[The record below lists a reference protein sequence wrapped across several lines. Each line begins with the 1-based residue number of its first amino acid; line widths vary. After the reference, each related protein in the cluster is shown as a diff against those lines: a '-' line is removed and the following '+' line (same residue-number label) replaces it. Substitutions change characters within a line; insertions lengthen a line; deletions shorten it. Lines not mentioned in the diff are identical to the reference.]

1 MDSNQP
7 IYYILSVM
15 LSQSEL
21 HMKKTDELLEKAN
34 SLPQSSGCY
43 LMKDK
48 NGRVIYVGKA
58 KKLKS
63 RVTSYFNQSTKG
75 LKTEYM
81 VGHIDH
87 FDFMITRSDAE
98 SFVLENNL
106 IKEHS
111 PKYNIRLR
119 DDKSYPYV
127 QVNWTED
134 FPRLEYVRRPKKG
147 KGKELFGPYPPGSN
161 ISMIMRVL
169 TKSFALRDCS
179 LNEFRSRKTPCLF
192 YQMKQCSAPCVGL
205 RSKVEY
211 EGDLNHALGFFQGP
225 NKAKKT
231 LQKLTEKMMA
241 YAESEEYE
249 MAGIIRDHI
258 QLLSEFL
265 EKSYD
270 QKVESIHSDKNID
283 VWSYWNGSEEVDIS
297 VYMIRSGLLLG
308 QKNFNFVKG
317 ELIEEMGD
325 EILQK
330 IVQYYSDPEEMNP
343 DIVVMDFPE
352 EELGDVSEALNTYG
366 EMKVVG
372 LNKKYFPIIEMC
384 RKHSE
389 ETQRVR
395 IANADSVY
403 MGLNKLKDLL
413 NMKERPRTLECYDVA
428 IWQGQSPTASQIVF
442 EEGKPNKR
450 KYRYYHLETRPE
462 GNNDY
467 AMMREVI
474 SRRLDN
480 GDLPDVLVIDGG
492 VAQVNTVTA
501 VLEEM
506 KVSICVVGIA
516 KSKDLTSGDYHAK
529 EVSRSEERLIIP
541 GRTNPYILTKCPPL
555 FKIIVSMRDEAH
567 RFSRKLHHKAESKR
581 VLSTWLDEVKG
592 LGEESKKK
600 VLTQLSMTQDELKE
614 FTVSDLVNYF
624 GIKNPQ
630 AKALWNHLHGD
641 SSVNDV

>member
-1 MDSNQP
+1 MRKP
-7 IYYILSVM
+7 
-15 LSQSEL
+15 E
-21 HMKKTDELLEKAN
+21 ELLEKAN
-34 SLPQSSGCY
+34 TLPQEAGCY

-48 NGRVIYVGKA
+48 TGRVIYVGKA

-63 RVTSYFNQSTKG
+63 RVVSYFNQSVKG

-81 VGHIDH
+81 VGHIHD
-87 FDFMITRSDAE
+87 FDFIMTRSDAE

-127 QVNWTED
+127 QVNWNEP

-179 LNEFRSRKTPCLF
+179 LSEFKSRKTPCLL
-192 YQMKQCSAPCVGL
+192 YQMKQCSAPCVGY
-205 RSKVEY
+205 RSAEDY
-211 EGDLNHALGFFQGP
+211 EKDLSAALGFFQGP
-225 NKAKKT
+225 NKAKRT
-231 LQKLTEKMMA
+231 IRELQGKMMS
-241 YAESEEYE
+241 YAETEEYE
-249 MAGIIRDHI
+249 MAGIIRDNV
-258 QLLSEFL
+258 QLLEDFL
-265 EKSYD
+265 EKSFD
-270 QKVESIHSDKNID
+270 QKVETLHTDKNID
-283 VWSYWNGSEEVDIS
+283 VWSYWNGTEEVDMS

-308 QKNFNFVKG
+308 QKNFHFVKS
-317 ELIEEMGD
+317 ELIESLND
-325 EILQK
+325 ELLSK
-330 IVQYYSDPEEMNP
+330 IVQYYSDPEEMSP
-343 DIVVMDFPE
+343 DMVVMDFE
-352 EELGDVSEALNTYG
+352 EEEIGPVTEALSTFG
-366 EMKVVG
+366 VSKVQG
-372 LNKKYFPIIEMC
+372 LSKKYWPLIEMC
-384 RKHSE
+384 RKHAE
-389 ETQRVR
+389 ESQRVR

-403 MGLNKLKDLL
+403 MGLNKLKELL
-413 NMKERPRTLECYDVA
+413 NMRERPRVLECYDVA

-450 KYRYYHLETRPE
+450 RYRHYHLETRPE
-462 GNNDY
+462 GNNDF

-501 VLEEM
+501 VLRELQHTE
-506 KVSICVVGIA
+506 ICVVGIA
-516 KSKDLTSGDYHAK
+516 KARDLTRGDFESI
-529 EVSRSEERLIIP
+529 EVDRSEERLIIP
-541 GRTNPYILTKCPPL
+541 GRTNPYILSKCPPL

-567 RFSRKLHHKAESKR
+567 RFSRRLHHKAESKR

-592 LGEESKKK
+592 LGEEAKKK
-600 VLTQLSMTQDELKE
+600 VLTQLSMTQEELHDY
-614 FTVSDLVNYF
+614 TVSDLQNYF
-624 GIKNPQ
+624 GIKPAQ
-630 AKALWNHLHGD
+630 AKALWNHLHQEAQ
-641 SSVNDV
+641 